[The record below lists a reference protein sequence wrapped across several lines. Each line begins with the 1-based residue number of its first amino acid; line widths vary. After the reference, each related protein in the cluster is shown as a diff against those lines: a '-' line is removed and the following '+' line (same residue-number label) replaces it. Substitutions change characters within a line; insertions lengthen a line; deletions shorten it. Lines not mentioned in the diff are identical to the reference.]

1 MQHDLIPEAS
11 PRPNVRPSI
20 PARAG
25 AIGKALLVYLGT
37 GSIGLALLAF
47 LVFKGAGC

>member
-1 MQHDLIPEAS
+1 MQESSNDQAAAPAT
-11 PRPNVRPSI
+11 VRPSI

-37 GSIGLALLAF
+37 GSIGVAIVAF
-47 LVFKGAGC
+47 LIFKGMGC